1 MRVVRRA
8 PFPLVLALAAALATE
23 PAHAQ
28 ARNVIVNGA
37 RLADGQVT
45 TLQRQ
50 YGVRIHDGDYWYD
63 GRTGAWGLRGGPTV
77 GFVVPGLALGGAL
90 RRDASGGNTG
100 VVING
105 RELHWLDVTRLQQI
119 VPVYRGSYWMDA
131 NGNFGLV
138 GGPLIGNI
146 WALSQRSGGRR
157 EGILSTYDKT
167 GAAVIGGR

>member
-1 MRVVRRA
+1 MTPRRA
-8 PFPLVLALAAALATE
+8 SVLLVVALAVVLATE
-23 PAHAQ
+23 VAHAQ
-28 ARNVIVNGA
+28 ARKVIVNGV
-37 RLADGQVT
+37 RLTDGQVGA
-45 TLQRQ
+45 LQRQ

-90 RRDASGGNTG
+90 RRDASSGN

-105 RELHWLDVTRLQQI
+105 RELHGLDVVRLQQV

-138 GGPLIGNI
+138 GGPIIGNL

-167 GAAVIGGR
+167 GAIVIGGR